1 MKIEEEDEGESPNR
15 IPEKE
20 AAKDIVKEVEK
31 EKEKP
36 EEKTEELTE
45 EEKKKKE
52 EEELLKK
59 YEDGIFGRLFSYAS
73 DKKCLF
79 LLGFFVSVI
88 NGCIFPV
95 FSIFLSKML
104 AVLVNF
110 NSDSVQA
117 RTDANLYAL
126 LFLLIGIASFILNIF
141 QQLIFSIIGE
151 EVTRRVRN

>member
-1 MKIEEEDEGESPNR
+1 MKIEEEDEGESPNKA
-15 IPEKE
+15 PTKE
-20 AAKDIVKEVEK
+20 VVKDAVKEVEK
-31 EKEKP
+31 EKEKS
-36 EEKTEELTE
+36 EELTE

-59 YEDGIFGRLFSYAS
+59 YEDGIFGRLFGYAS

-79 LLGFFVSVI
+79 FLGFLVSVL
-88 NGCIFPV
+88 NGCVFPV

-110 NSDSVQA
+110 GSDPVQA